1 MSERSTIAGVLGEAE
16 RQLDEFDPA
25 TAGVWPHAAAAL
37 VRQALEM
44 TLDAFWRGRA
54 PGMLDASFRD
64 RWLCLPAF
72 AGERPAA
79 REAELAWTALSEAC
93 HHRAYDVGLTEAE
106 LRAHLA
112 AARAFVGTV
121 AEAQRP
127 RG

>member
-1 MSERSTIAGVLGEAE
+1 LGERATIARVLGEAE

-44 TLDAFWRGRA
+44 TLDAFWRRRA
-54 PGMLDASFRD
+54 PGMLEASFRD
-64 RWLCLPAF
+64 RWLCLAAF
-72 AGERPAA
+72 GERRAA
-79 REAELAWTALSEAC
+79 LEAELAWTALSEAC

-106 LRAHLA
+106 LRGHLA

-121 AEAQRP
+121 AEALRP